1 MCGSHKVRRL
11 CSCPT
16 PPMGAGRVVGAGNM
30 EEPRAETQRPP
41 SPPQHLAPLRH
52 PQGHSSWRSVCV
64 WGVPPARG
72 PVHGTGCGLTLQA
85 WPSSRAALWA
95 SAGFSITLPVCPEKS
110 IATREFS
117 ETLRWKERPQV
128 LKM

>member
-1 MCGSHKVRRL
+1 MCGSHKVRRH
-11 CSCPT
+11 CSCPA
-16 PPMGAGRVVGAGNM
+16 PPTGAGRVVGAGNE
-30 EEPRAETQRPP
+30 EEPPAETQRPP
-41 SPPQHLAPLRH
+41 SPPSTSPPYGTHRAILPGDQ
-52 PQGHSSWRSVCV
+52 CV
-64 WGVPPARG
+64 WGVPPTRG